1 MFCVNLLSWTFA
13 YFVSGVGREG
23 DGSPHERVQGG
34 APARGALVA
43 YGHRRHRTVVGL
55 RRLWSRRLSG
65 VEASRRLSGVEASL
79 RESEWFVFGIGHSLV
94 PVIYATLCILLYTT
108 FRKPNI

>member
-1 MFCVNLLSWTFA
+1 MFCVNLLSWMFA
-13 YFVSGVGREG
+13 YFVSGLGREG

-43 YGHRRHRTVVGL
+43 YGQRRHRTVVLRL
-55 RRLWSRRLSG
+55 RRLGVLVGMRRLSG
-65 VEASRRLSGVEASL
+65 VEASRR
-79 RESEWFVFGIGHSLV
+79 ESEWLVFGIGHSHV